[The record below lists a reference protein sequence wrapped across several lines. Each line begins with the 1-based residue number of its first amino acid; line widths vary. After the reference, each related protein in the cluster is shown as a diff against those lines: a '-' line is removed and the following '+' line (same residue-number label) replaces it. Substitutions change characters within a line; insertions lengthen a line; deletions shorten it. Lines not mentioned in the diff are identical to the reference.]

1 MQQINLYLPEFQPNR
16 EPLRSIH
23 MLWGLVAFLILLA
36 LLAVYSVNSNKKL
49 QLQLEQDRLQLE
61 RLNVQLKQLNDQR
74 PNIDLVALD
83 QEILTLTEDLNRR
96 TQIFGIVANKNL
108 GNNSGFSEHI
118 KALGRQSIDTLSLEV
133 FSLQRGGTYVEF
145 AGKTTAADQI
155 PLYIQRL
162 RTEPVFAQVGFG
174 VLAVTSAS
182 KVGGALEF
190 SLAQNYKKEGD
201 EKEQKT
207 AVQMLLET
215 NDNAK
220 GNN

>member
-1 MQQINLYLPEFQPNR
+1 MQQINLYLPEFQPNH

-23 MLWGLVAFLILLA
+23 MLWGLGAFLILLI
-36 LLAVYSVNSNKKL
+36 LLAIYSINSNKQL
-49 QLQLEQDRLQLE
+49 QLQLEQDRIQLE
-61 RLNVQLKQLNDQR
+61 KLNAQLKQMNEQR
-74 PNIDLVALD
+74 PNTNLAALD
-83 QEILTLTEDLNRR
+83 QEVLTLTEGLQRR

-118 KALGRQSIDTLSLEV
+118 KALGRQSIDTVSLEV
-133 FSLQRGGTYVEF
+133 FSLQKGGSYVEF

-155 PLYIQRL
+155 PLYIQKL

-182 KVGGALEF
+182 NVGGALEF
-190 SLAQNYKKEGD
+190 SLAQNYEKED
-201 EKEQKT
+201 DTKEQKT
-207 AVQMLLET
+207 AVQMLLESNQKT
-215 NDNAK
+215 K